1 MNKKLDK
8 KDLWKIFWNQMTI
21 RTCNNYERQQN
32 AGFTQS
38 MIPVIE
44 KLYSSKEEKKEA
56 YERHM
61 EYFLTNDITSAIPLG
76 ISVAMEEENACNDDF
91 DSSIIGAVKT
101 ALMGPLAGLG
111 DSLLNGTARPILASL
126 AISFIQ
132 SGLGWIGPIFF
143 VIGMSI
149 VSIGIRYLGVF
160 QGYKQG
166 IKLVDTIQNSGLI
179 DKITELASLAA
190 YMIVG
195 GFIPALV
202 TITTPIIIGK
212 GESKLILQE
221 TLDGLTPGILGLS
234 YTLIMYWLIK
244 KKKISVTILIL
255 LTMLIG
261 VIGVYL
267 GILG

>member
-1 MNKKLDK
+1 MGKKLNK
-8 KDLWKIFWNQMTI
+8 KDLWKVFWNQMTI
-21 RTCNNYERQQN
+21 RAANNYERQQN

-44 KLYSSKEEKKEA
+44 KVYETDEEKKEA

-61 EYFLTNDITSAIPLG
+61 EYFLTNDITSAIPIG
-76 ISVAMEEENACNDDF
+76 ISAAMEEENANSEDF
-91 DSSIIGAVKT
+91 DPSIIGAIKT

-126 AISFIQ
+126 AISFVQ
-132 SGLGWIGPIFF
+132 SGLGWIGPLFF
-143 VIGMSI
+143 VISMSF
-149 VSIGIRYLGVF
+149 VSIGTRYLGVF

-179 DKITELASLAA
+179 DKVTELASIAA

-202 TITTPIIIGK
+202 VINTPIVVGS
-212 GESKLILQE
+212 GESQLILQE
-221 TLDGLTPGILGLS
+221 TLDGLMPGVLGLG
-234 YTLIMYWLIK
+234 YTMLMFYLIK
-244 KKKISVTILIL
+244 KKKISATILIL
-255 LTMLIG
+255 LTMLVG
-261 VIGVYL
+261 VAGVYL

>member
-1 MNKKLDK
+1 
-8 KDLWKIFWNQMTI
+8 
-21 RTCNNYERQQN
+21 
-32 AGFTQS
+32 
-38 MIPVIE
+38 
-44 KLYSSKEEKKEA
+44 
-56 YERHM
+56 
-61 EYFLTNDITSAIPLG
+61 
-76 ISVAMEEENACNDDF
+76 
-91 DSSIIGAVKT
+91 
-101 ALMGPLAGLG
+101 
-111 DSLLNGTARPILASL
+111 
-126 AISFIQ
+126 
-132 SGLGWIGPIFF
+132 
-143 VIGMSI
+143 
-149 VSIGIRYLGVF
+149 
-160 QGYKQG
+160 
-166 IKLVDTIQNSGLI
+166 
-179 DKITELASLAA
+179 
-190 YMIVG
+190 MIVG